1 MSNDVDKNFEN
12 LTIANQ
18 DSEFEA
24 FGYKDNKNVT
34 KKKAKTITFKMII
47 DRNLNIKPEEKNS
60 LKPNEE
66 SEENVSKEPAL
77 SDVGAS
83 IEDEAFIKAKKLLKL
98 THIHLDRENIEEID
112 NLAEYLGEVTH
123 LYLQYNLIKKIENL
137 DFLVNIKFLI
147 LSNNQIEKIEN
158 LTCLKR
164 LKLLDLSY
172 NLIDKIDIYELPK
185 SLSFLDLR
193 ENECFKSQSWY
204 ANNYEEKLLNYL
216 VELKQLNGEDFFD
229 EAEALRPTH
238 DYEKEFDNI
247 DLIKK
252 GIVDRSELRQ
262 KNDVLDFDK
271 LWAQKKAKLDILQKS
286 LNENFNSFKK

>member
-1 MSNDVDKNFEN
+1 MSNDLDKNFEN
-12 LTIANQ
+12 LAIDNQ
-18 DSEFEA
+18 ELEA

-34 KKKAKTITFKMII
+34 KKKTQTITFKMII
-47 DRNLNIKPEEKNS
+47 DRNLTIKPEEKNS
-60 LKPNEE
+60 LKSNEE
-66 SEENVSKEPAL
+66 NESKEPTL
-77 SDVGAS
+77 PDVDAS
-83 IEDEAFIKAKKLLKL
+83 VEDEAFIKAKKLLKL

-112 NLAEYLGEVTH
+112 NIAEYLGEVTH
-123 LYLQYNLIKKIENL
+123 LYLQYNLIKKIEIL

-147 LSNNQIEKIEN
+147 LSNNKIEKIEN

-164 LKLLDLSY
+164 LKLLDLSH
-172 NLIDKIDIYELPK
+172 NLIDKIDVYELPK

-247 DLIKK
+247 DSIKK
-252 GIVDRSELRQ
+252 GIVERSELRQ

-286 LNENFNSFKK
+286 LNENFN